1 MFAFTLGMGVI
12 AGTYSSIFVAAP
24 LAYLLSGGSKKVIID

>member
-1 MFAFTLGMGVI
+1 MGVI

-24 LAYLLSGGSKKVIID
+24 LAYLLSGGAKKVELDN